1 MVKISSEEERLI
13 LRMYAYLNYV
23 VKEIPRDF
31 RQEGYELINRCN
43 RYLDDKDNPNVERG
57 WYYDY

>member
-57 WYYDY
+57 